1 MKKFHKTDGG
11 DPAEVQEDLKN
22 AGAAPEA
29 AENAAAP
36 EPGPAENAAEKAAE
50 AEPADPAAKLAA
62 EFASLQ
68 EKYVYL
74 QAEYQNYR
82 KRVARD
88 LADTRVNAVASTLTP
103 FLNVFDFLSMAENA
117 AEKSDNIESIRQG
130 LKMII
135 QQFFKT
141 FDELG
146 VKKFDSVGAKFDP
159 ARQDAVADES
169 SDTVPEG
176 VVIREW
182 SAGFMLGERVLRP
195 ARVVV
200 SSGAA
205 KAEKSEESPEA
216 AADGKGE

>member
-1 MKKFHKTDGG
+1 MKKFHKTDPG
-11 DPAEVQEDLKN
+11 DPAEVKEDLAN
-22 AGAAPEA
+22 PEA
-29 AENAAAP
+29 CTESAAAAE
-36 EPGPAENAAEKAAE
+36 EPKPAENAAEPEKI
-50 AEPADPAAKLAA
+50 DPAAKVAA
-62 EFASLQ
+62 ELASLQ
-68 EKYVYL
+68 EKYIYL

-159 ARQDAVADES
+159 ARQDAVADED

-176 VVIREW
+176 TVIREW
-182 SAGFMLGERVLRP
+182 SAGFMLGERLLRP

-205 KAEKSEESPEA
+205 KAPEA
-216 AADGKGE
+216 EAPEAPADAKGE